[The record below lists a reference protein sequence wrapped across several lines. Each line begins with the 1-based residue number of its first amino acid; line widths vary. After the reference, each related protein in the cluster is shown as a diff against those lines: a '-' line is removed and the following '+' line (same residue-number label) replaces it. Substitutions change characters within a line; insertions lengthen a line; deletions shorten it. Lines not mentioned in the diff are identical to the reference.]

1 MDYLTLVEF
10 YDKLEKTSKRLKKT
24 HILSQL
30 FKKTPNEDLEFIA
43 FLVQGRI
50 FPPWDKKEIGISSR
64 IIIKVLS
71 SVTGESPSNI
81 ENLWRN
87 LGDLGEVAKEL
98 IQKNKQRTLTTH
110 KLTVKKVIENLRKLS
125 SLEGKGTV
133 TRKIQLVSELLTSAN
148 PLEAKFIIKNIL
160 GTLRVGVAEGILRDA
175 IVWTFFGEKIKF
187 KYNEKENTFEVN
199 REEYQKY
206 IDEVQKAHD
215 LTNDFAK
222 VMLTAKKSL
231 KDLSKIK
238 IQPGKPLNTMLY
250 QKAEDIKDAFKAVG
264 KPCAFEYKYD
274 GIRLQLSKD
283 EKGNIILFTRRLE
296 DVSEQFPEVIDYVK
310 KHIKGKEFI
319 LESEAVSYDPKTK
332 KYLSFQNISQ
342 RIKRKYNIHEIAKKF
357 PVEINIFDIMY
368 YEGKNLLNTP
378 FKERRKILEEII
390 TPKKL
395 KLRLAKQLITDNEKK
410 AQEFFNES
418 LAKGEEGVMA
428 KNLDGLYKPGSR
440 VGYGVKIK
448 PSADTFDLVI
458 VKAEWGEGKR
468 SKWLSSFTISCKNN
482 NEFLEIGKVSTGLK
496 EKSEGVSFEE
506 LTNLLKPLIIKEQ
519 GRNVSVKPEIIIEVG
534 YAEIQKSPTYSSG
547 YALRFPRFIS
557 LRIDKNLSEVTT
569 LEDINS
575 DYKKQKK

>member
-206 IDEVQKAHD
+206 IDEVQKAYD